1 MYKKPFSL
9 IGSLLLLAGLVLL
22 GYSLFLSPYSDS
34 VAYYAQ
40 YGSIDLSASDA
51 MQRFSGL
58 RDTFLTSKFSMHD
71 YGITI
76 GLAGLLLLL
85 TGIVGVERF
94 RTPAGRRGIFLIGV
108 LAVLLSGVALS
119 ERLHLSMLRGAF
131 PHWADSLGIAS
142 AAILALCVLLFLWVL
157 LLLLL
162 FRGSYAPRVPIFPI
176 EVQPSDWFLLTIVAI
191 TSLLIVAV
199 MLLGHYGLVIPGLLW
214 GYFYL
219 SILRGRRL
227 AQRQML

>member
-1 MYKKPFSL
+1 MHRKSL
-9 IGSLLLLAGLVLL
+9 FYIGGLLLLAGLVLL
-22 GYSLFLSPYSDS
+22 GYSLLLAPYTDP
-34 VAYYAQ
+34 VAYEAHYF
-40 YGSIDLSASDA
+40 SIDASSADA
-51 MQRFSGL
+51 AERFSAL
-58 RDTFLTSKFSMHD
+58 RYSFLTPKFSLHD
-71 YGITI
+71 YGVTV

-94 RTPAGRRGIFLIGV
+94 RTPVGRRGILLIGV

-119 ERLHLSMLRGAF
+119 ERIHLSMLRGAF

-176 EVQPSDWFLLTIVAI
+176 EVQASDWFLLTIVAI
-191 TSLLIVAV
+191 TSLLILAV
-199 MLLGHYGLVIPGLLW
+199 MLLGHYGLIIPGLLW

-219 SILRGRRL
+219 SILQGRRL
-227 AQRQML
+227 ARSAMR